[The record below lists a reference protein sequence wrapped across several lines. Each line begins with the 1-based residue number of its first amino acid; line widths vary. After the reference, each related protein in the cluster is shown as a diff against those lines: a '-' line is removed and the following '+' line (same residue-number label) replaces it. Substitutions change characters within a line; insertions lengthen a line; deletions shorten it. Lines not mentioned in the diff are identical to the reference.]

1 MSEYS
6 RAPGRGHRA
15 TARERAMQVD
25 RQPSPWPCV
34 AMLAGLLLLC
44 LMAPRYW
51 QNTVGVEDPA
61 IGVAADVAF
70 DGLGGGQYLATDCD
84 RPADPNLAVGLFN
97 FSGINIGRLANE
109 SKSDLLN
116 LCAPPPIDE
125 LPESGLSEL
134 QSALLRFEG
143 ATNAGFGDD
152 VTVE

>member
-51 QNTVGVEDPA
+51 QNTVELEDPA
-61 IGVAADVAF
+61 IGVDSDIAF
-70 DGLGGGQYLATDCD
+70 DDLDGGQYRATNGDIS
-84 RPADPNLAVGLFN
+84 ANPNFAGGLFD
-97 FSGINIGRLANE
+97 FSGINIRAIGQR
-109 SKSDLLN
+109 
-116 LCAPPPIDE
+116 
-125 LPESGLSEL
+125 
-134 QSALLRFEG
+134 
-143 ATNAGFGDD
+143 
-152 VTVE
+152 VE

>member
-51 QNTVGVEDPA
+51 QNTIVMEDPA
-61 IGVAADVAF
+61 IGFENDVAF
-70 DGLGGGQYLATDCD
+70 DTLDRGQYQ
-84 RPADPNLAVGLFN
+84 PAGDFSGAKSNIGVQFD
-97 FSGINIGRLANE
+97 FSGISIGR
-109 SKSDLLN
+109 
-116 LCAPPPIDE
+116 
-125 LPESGLSEL
+125 
-134 QSALLRFEG
+134 F
-143 ATNAGFGDD
+143 
-152 VTVE
+152 